1 MPGVSYE
8 QLMKPTQVV
17 RAVAKLNESST
28 FFQRFMKMGIKDAP
42 AITSKM
48 RMFGYDTYSN
58 TRTMAP
64 ASAPMAPAPRL
75 GLKPTG
81 MVSVTMV
88 RTIGSITIYDEK
100 VFQSRPIGGSLGEV
114 DAQGQKYIAL
124 QLNHLSTMFR
134 NTREFMVSR
143 MLLGGFG
150 LKPAAGDQYR
160 FCEATDGAA
169 TIVNDYQIPA
179 ENKGNLNGLIATLW
193 NDPAADIV
201 SQFLALA
208 QRMARTSGYS
218 PSDVMCDSGVIAPL
232 FNNTGLSKVRGTAN
246 RIFDTFS
253 KKPLTES
260 DAKSSAMFSIVFGG
274 LPWIT
279 FHVIN
284 DGLNLDELVP
294 NESNQILL
302 ANFTQLV
309 PPKTAIILP
318 PVDGIW
324 CGYAQGCEPVRETV
338 MDMAPKEVT
347 GFGVWRTP
355 AINPGRFDVTA
366 VDNGIPCLFLPRAV
380 NVATVLP

>member
-1 MPGVSYE
+1 MPGVTYE

-17 RAVAKLNESST
+17 RAVRKLNESST

-42 AITSKM
+42 SITSKM
-48 RMFGYDTYSN
+48 RTFGYDTYSN

-75 GLKPTG
+75 GLKPSG
-81 MVSVTMV
+81 MVTVTMV

-100 VFQSRPIGGSLGEV
+100 VFQSRPIGGNLSEV

-134 NTREFMVSR
+134 NTREFLVSR

-150 LKPAAGDQYR
+150 MKPVGGDQYR
-160 FCEATDGAA
+160 FTELNDPSA
-169 TIVNDYQIPA
+169 TINNDYAIPA
-179 ENKGNLNGLIATLW
+179 ENTGNLGGLIDVLW
-193 NDPAADIV
+193 NDPAADLV
-201 SQFLALA
+201 KQFLALSK
-208 QRMARTSGYS
+208 RMSRTSGYS
-218 PSDVMCDSGVIAPL
+218 PSDVLCDSDTIAPL
-232 FNNTGLSKVRGTAN
+232 FNNTGLAKVRGTAN
-246 RIFDTFS
+246 RIFDTFT
-253 KKPLTES
+253 KKPLSEQDT
-260 DAKSSAMFSIVFGG
+260 KSSAMFSVVFGG

-279 FHVIN
+279 FTVIN

-294 NESNQILL
+294 NEASQI
-302 ANFTQLV
+302 AAGNFTQLI
-309 PPKTAIILP
+309 PPKRAIIIP
-318 PVDGIW
+318 PVDGQW
-324 CGYAQGCEPVRETV
+324 CGYAQGTEPVRETV

-380 NVATVLP
+380 HVATVLP